1 MMLRG
6 NYRKF
11 VSSFFFNLI
20 HCNFVIF
27 YVAYVAGGSKE
38 EVTSRIDENIKAF
51 QCLAALFASELCNIA
66 STGLSSWY

>member
-1 MMLRG
+1 MLRG

-11 VSSFFFNLI
+11 VSAFFFNLI

-27 YVAYVAGGSKE
+27 YVAYVAQGE
-38 EVTSRIDENIKAF
+38 ENTSRIDENIKAF
-51 QCLAALFASELCNIA
+51 QCLAALFVSALCNIA

>member
-1 MMLRG
+1 MLRG

-11 VSSFFFNLI
+11 VSAFFFNLI

-27 YVAYVAGGSKE
+27 YVVNVAGEKRGVS
-38 EVTSRIDENIKAF
+38 TSRIDENIKAF
-51 QCLAALFASELCNIA
+51 QCLAALFVSALCNIA